1 MVLLLFPT
9 FFDIMKQALHI
20 PGSAHRGSTENNR
33 WGSPSPLSIA
43 HKKSRFPG
51 HWLLCSW
58 KNSLKFRV
66 AKSSKYRWEEKEG
79 FMSLI
84 PDPGL
89 WDPLQTLQDS
99 QTDSRPA
106 ESSSRL
112 LTPPSSCWVE
122 SLFAPITTISFKLT
136 AWFPDQ
142 VPVTHT
148 MQEFPK
154 YLMKERRGRHR

>member
-20 PGSAHRGSTENNR
+20 PDSAHRGSTENNR

-112 LTPPSSCWVE
+112 LTPPLLLLSWELVCTHYNHQLQTDSLIPRSSACH
-122 SLFAPITTISFKLT
+122 
-136 AWFPDQ
+136 
-142 VPVTHT
+142 THNA
-148 MQEFPK
+148 
-154 YLMKERRGRHR
+154 GVS